1 MSVRISTA
9 ATHNAAI
16 AQIMKQQAAL
26 SKTQSQVSSGK
37 RFETPADDPI
47 AAARV
52 LDLERNQ
59 AELEQYG
66 KNSDLLA
73 SRLNIGEQSL
83 ASIGDVLTRVREL
96 VVRANNGTMDATSR
110 ASIASEIRSRAQELL
125 DIANRRDA
133 SGEYLFSGYSTATQ
147 PFSRDVAGVN
157 YTGDEGVR
165 LVQIGPNQ
173 KIADG
178 FPGGQLFMNIP
189 EGNGTFVTR
198 EGVHAGSGIIDPGQI
213 TNPGAW
219 VRDTYTITFTDADT
233 WEVRDSADNVVA
245 GPAAYTVG
253 GSIAFN
259 GISVT
264 VSGTPAAGD
273 TFTVAPAGMQS
284 MFQTLDDIA
293 SALMGPDSPSANA
306 TFGTRMAAALLQL
319 DQAANVATNLRGEIG
334 ARLSAIDNAAASR
347 DQLTDELSASVSQ
360 LRDIDYAEAIS
371 RMNQQLTGL
380 QAAQAAYAR
389 ISQLTLFDYL

>member
-1 MSVRISTA
+1 MSTRISTA
-9 ATHNAAI
+9 ATHAAAI
-16 AQIMKQQAAL
+16 AQIMKQQSAL
-26 SKTQSQVSSGK
+26 SKTQSQVASGK

-59 AELEQYG
+59 AQLKQFG

-147 PFSRDVAGVN
+147 PFARNVAGVG

-178 FPGGQLFMNIP
+178 FPGSQLFMDIP
-189 EGNGTFVTR
+189 EGNGTFVTQ
-198 EGVHAGSGIIDPGQI
+198 EGVHTGTGSIDPGQV
-213 TNPGAW
+213 TNSQAW
-219 VRDTYTITFTDADT
+219 VRDSYTIAFTAADT
-233 WEVRDSADNVVA
+233 YEVRDSANNVVA
-245 GPAAYTVG
+245 GPATYTDG

-264 VSGTPAAGD
+264 VSGAPAVGD
-273 TFTVAPAGMQS
+273 TFTVAPAGTRS
-284 MFQTLDDIA
+284 MFSTIDDIA
-293 SALMGPDSPSANA
+293 AALMGPDTPSANA
-306 TFGTRMAAALLQL
+306 TFGTRMAAALQQL

-334 ARLSAIDNAAASR
+334 ARLSAIDNAASAR

-389 ISQLTLFDYL
+389 ISQLSLFDYL